1 MRNAILCVLVVILCA
16 GSATAQ
22 SIESSNEARRSS
34 GTTKLWFGVGAL
46 ALGTLVAAKASDTSS
61 ATSSL
66 STSQLWTGIAIAG
79 TGGFLIWKGLEERT
93 PARPRTTVGVSA
105 SRDSRGVFVHRNW

>member
-1 MRNAILCVLVVILCA
+1 
-16 GSATAQ
+16 
-22 SIESSNEARRSS
+22 
-34 GTTKLWFGVGAL
+34 
-46 ALGTLVAAKASDTSS
+46 
-61 ATSSL
+61 L

-105 SRDSRGVFVHRNW
+105 SRDSRGVFVRRNW